1 MELFKQLPG
10 FTPSPPGIE
19 RVALRYLPAAAIW
32 GTLALSLMLLAVRL
46 FLVDEWTAALSRAEI
61 FIISLTVLYWGALL
75 TGTIAAIIV
84 MVMKGPAYV
93 ADAYPLPDSDQ
104 PDVET
109 KVFASPEKKK
119 PLM

>member
-19 RVALRYLPAAAIW
+19 RVVLRYLPAAAIW

-46 FLVDEWTAALSRAEI
+46 FLVGEWTAALSRVEI

-109 KVFASPEKKK
+109 TVFASPEKKK